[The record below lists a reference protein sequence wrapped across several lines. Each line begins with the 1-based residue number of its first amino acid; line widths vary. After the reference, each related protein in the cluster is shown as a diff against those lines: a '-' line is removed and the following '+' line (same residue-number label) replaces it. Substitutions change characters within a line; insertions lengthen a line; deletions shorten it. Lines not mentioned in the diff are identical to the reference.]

1 MIISFAIRK
10 IMKNTSDISMK
21 IQCDG
26 ITMIYILIN
35 KTDFKYTHIISM
47 IKGQSGTSVPTSL
60 L

>member
-35 KTDFKYTHIISM
+35 KTDFKYTHIISRK
-47 IKGQSGTSVPTSL
+47 KGQSGTPVPTSL